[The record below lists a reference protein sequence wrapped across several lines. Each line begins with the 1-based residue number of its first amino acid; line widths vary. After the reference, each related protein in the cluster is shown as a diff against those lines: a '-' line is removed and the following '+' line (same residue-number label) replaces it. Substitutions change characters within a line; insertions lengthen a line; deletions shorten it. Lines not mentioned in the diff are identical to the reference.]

1 MVIYGK
7 KFESLTFTFPAG
19 GEQGD
24 VPSPFSSHV
33 LPAIYLVPDFSHF
46 CAFFF
51 LVILLINMAPKHG
64 AEMLSSVS
72 KCKRL

>member
-1 MVIYGK
+1 MVICGK

-51 LVILLINMAPKHG
+51 LGDFAVQHG
-64 AEMLSSVS
+64 PQA
-72 KCKRL
+72 RG